1 MQLKEL
7 NIIIEDGS
15 VDLNEKAC
23 REVSGTVNINGDIYN
38 WELATDDGFTS
49 IYINKEEN
57 LIWDNRSF
65 VEASLECDEDLDMYD
80 ISEEDG
86 ETVMY
91 AILDVVGE
99 DYSIEG
105 WDEENSGVLY

>member
-7 NIIIEDGS
+7 NIVIKDGS

-23 REVSGTVNINGDIYN
+23 REVCGTVNINGDIYN
-38 WELATDDGFTS
+38 WELETDDGFTS

-57 LIWDNRSF
+57 EIWDNRSF
-65 VEASLECDEDLDMYD
+65 VPASLECDEDLDMYD

-86 ETVMY
+86 LAVYEE
-91 AILDVVGE
+91 ILDVVEE

-105 WDEENSGVLY
+105 WDE

>member
-1 MQLKEL
+1 MKKEGL
-7 NIIIEDGS
+7 DIIIEDGW
-15 VDLNEKAC
+15 VDLNEKDS

-57 LIWDNRSF
+57 EIWDNRSF
-65 VEASLECDEDLDMYD
+65 VDASLECDEDLDMYS

-86 ETVMY
+86 EVIYDM
-91 AILDVVGE
+91 ILDVVDE

-105 WDEENSGVLY
+105 WDE

>member
-1 MQLKEL
+1 MDLEGL
-7 NIIIEDGS
+7 DIIIEDGS
-15 VDLNEKAC
+15 VDLNEKDS
-23 REVSGTVNINGDIYN
+23 REVWGTVKINGDMYDWN
-38 WELATDDGFTS
+38 LETDDGFTS

-86 ETVMY
+86 QAVYDEL
-91 AILDVVGE
+91 LDLVNEG
-99 DYSIEG
+99 YNIEG
-105 WDEENSGVLY
+105 WL

>member
-1 MQLKEL
+1 MELKEL
-7 NIIIEDGS
+7 NIIIEDGW
-15 VDLNEKAC
+15 VDLNEKDS

-38 WELATDDGFTS
+38 WNLEGDDDETC

-57 LIWDNRSF
+57 LTWDNRSF

-86 ETVMY
+86 QAVYDE
-91 AILDVVGE
+91 LLGLVVLMP
-99 DYSIEG
+99 
-105 WDEENSGVLY
+105 NQ

>member
-7 NIIIEDGS
+7 NIIIEDGW

-23 REVSGTVNINGDIYN
+23 REVNGTVKINGDMYDWN
-38 WELATDDGFTS
+38 LEGDDDETCIF
-49 IYINKEEN
+49 INKEEN
-57 LIWDNRSF
+57 EIWDNRSF

-86 ETVMY
+86 LAIYEE
-91 AILDVVGE
+91 ILDLVGVE
-99 DYSIEG
+99 YSIEG
-105 WDEENSGVLY
+105 WDE

>member
-1 MQLKEL
+1 M
-7 NIIIEDGS
+7 
-15 VDLNEKAC
+15 NEKDS

-86 ETVMY
+86 EAVY
-91 AILDVVGE
+91 DEILGLVDEG
-99 DYSIEG
+99 YSIEG
-105 WDEENSGVLY
+105 WDE

>member
-1 MQLKEL
+1 MELKEL
-7 NIIIEDGS
+7 NIVIEDGS
-15 VDLNEKAC
+15 VDLNEKDS
-23 REVSGTVNINGDIYN
+23 REVCGTVNINGDIYN

-65 VEASLECDEDLDMYD
+65 VPASLECDEDLDMYD

-86 ETVMY
+86 QEVFDM
-91 AILDVVGE
+91 ILDVVDE
-99 DYSIEG
+99 DYSILD
-105 WDEENSGVLY
+105 WDE

>member
-1 MQLKEL
+1 MDLEGL
-7 NIIIEDGS
+7 DIIIEDGW

-65 VEASLECDEDLDMYD
+65 VEASLQCDEDLDMYG

-86 ETVMY
+86 EEVY
-91 AILDVVGE
+91 DEILDLVGVE
-99 DYSIEG
+99 YSILD
-105 WDEENSGVLY
+105 WDE

>member
-1 MQLKEL
+1 MDLEGL
-7 NIIIEDGS
+7 DIIIEDGS

-23 REVSGTVNINGDIYN
+23 RKVWGTVKINGDMYDWN
-38 WELATDDGFTS
+38 LETDDGFTS

-65 VEASLECDEDLDMYD
+65 VGASLQCDEDLDMYG

-86 ETVMY
+86 EEVY
-91 AILDVVGE
+91 DEILDLVSE

-105 WDEENSGVLY
+105 WDE

>member
-1 MQLKEL
+1 MDLEGL
-7 NIIIEDGS
+7 DIIIEDGW

-23 REVSGTVNINGDIYN
+23 REVNGTVKINGDMYD
-38 WELATDDGFTS
+38 WKLATDDGFTS

-57 LIWDNRSF
+57 EIWDNRSF

-86 ETVMY
+86 L
-91 AILDVVGE
+91 AIYEELLDLVDEG
-99 DYSIEG
+99 YSIEG
-105 WDEENSGVLY
+105 WDE

>member
-1 MQLKEL
+1 ME
-7 NIIIEDGS
+7 IEILDGW

-38 WELATDDGFTS
+38 WELETDDGFTS

-57 LIWDNRSF
+57 EIWDNRSF
-65 VEASLECDEDLDMYD
+65 VEASLQCDEDLDMYN

-86 ETVMY
+86 LAVFDE
-91 AILDVVGE
+91 ILDVVEE

-105 WDEENSGVLY
+105 WDE

>member
-1 MQLKEL
+1 MELKEL
-7 NIIIEDGS
+7 NIIIEDGW
-15 VDLNEKAC
+15 VDLNEKDS

-57 LIWDNRSF
+57 ETWDNRSF
-65 VEASLECDEDLDMYD
+65 VPASLQCDEDLDMYG

-86 ETVMY
+86 EAVY
-91 AILDVVGE
+91 DELLDLVDEG
-99 DYSIEG
+99 YSIEG
-105 WDEENSGVLY
+105 WDE

>member
-1 MQLKEL
+1 MELKEL
-7 NIIIEDGS
+7 NIIIEDGW
-15 VDLNEKAC
+15 VDLNEKDS

-86 ETVMY
+86 EAVY
-91 AILDVVGE
+91 DEILGLVDEG
-99 DYSIEG
+99 YSIEG
-105 WDEENSGVLY
+105 WDE

>member
-1 MQLKEL
+1 MDLEGL
-7 NIIIEDGS
+7 DIIIEDGS

-23 REVSGTVNINGDIYN
+23 RKVWGTVKINGDMYD
-38 WELATDDGFTS
+38 WKLETDDGFTS

-65 VEASLECDEDLDMYD
+65 VEASLQCDEDLDMYG

-86 ETVMY
+86 EDVY
-91 AILDVVGE
+91 DEILDLVGVE
-99 DYSIEG
+99 YSIEG
-105 WDEENSGVLY
+105 WDE

>member
-57 LIWDNRSF
+57 EIWDNRSF
-65 VEASLECDEDLDMYD
+65 VEASLEYDEDLDMYD
-80 ISEEDG
+80 ISGEDG
-86 ETVMY
+86 QAVYDELLTLV
-91 AILDVVGE
+91 DEG
-99 DYSIEG
+99 YSIEG
-105 WDEENSGVLY
+105 WDE

>member
-1 MQLKEL
+1 MDLEGL
-7 NIIIEDGS
+7 DIIIEDGW
-15 VDLNEKAC
+15 VDLNEKDS
-23 REVSGTVNINGDIYN
+23 REVCGTVNINGDIYN

-86 ETVMY
+86 QEVFDM
-91 AILDVVGE
+91 ILDVVDE
-99 DYSIEG
+99 DYSILDY
-105 WDEENSGVLY
+105 DE

>member
-1 MQLKEL
+1 ME
-7 NIIIEDGS
+7 IEILDGW
-15 VDLNEKAC
+15 VDLDEKAC

-38 WELATDDGFTS
+38 WELETDDGFTS

-57 LIWDNRSF
+57 EIWDDRSF
-65 VEASLECDEDLDMYD
+65 VEASLECDEDLDMYN

-86 ETVMY
+86 LAVFEE
-91 AILDVVGE
+91 ILDVVEE

-105 WDEENSGVLY
+105 WDE

>member
-1 MQLKEL
+1 MK
-7 NIIIEDGS
+7 IEILDGW

-38 WELATDDGFTS
+38 WELETDDGFTS
-49 IYINKEEN
+49 IYINKEKNE
-57 LIWDNRSF
+57 IWDNRSF
-65 VEASLECDEDLDMYD
+65 VEASLECDEDLDMYN

-86 ETVMY
+86 LAVFDE
-91 AILDVVGE
+91 ILDVVEE

-105 WDEENSGVLY
+105 WDE

>member
-1 MQLKEL
+1 MDLEGL
-7 NIIIEDGS
+7 DIIIEDGN

-23 REVSGTVNINGDIYN
+23 RNVWGTVKINGDMYDWN
-38 WELATDDGFTS
+38 LETDDGFTS

-86 ETVMY
+86 EAVY
-91 AILDVVGE
+91 DALLDLVDEG
-99 DYSIEG
+99 YSIEG
-105 WDEENSGVLY
+105 WDE

>member
-1 MQLKEL
+1 
-7 NIIIEDGS
+7 
-15 VDLNEKAC
+15 LNEKDS

-86 ETVMY
+86 EAVY
-91 AILDVVGE
+91 DEILGLVDEG
-99 DYSIEG
+99 YSIEG
-105 WDEENSGVLY
+105 WDE

>member
-1 MQLKEL
+1 MELKEL
-7 NIIIEDGS
+7 NIIIEDGW
-15 VDLNEKAC
+15 VDLNEKDS

-49 IYINKEEN
+49 ILINKEEN

-86 ETVMY
+86 EAVY
-91 AILDVVGE
+91 DEILGLVDEG
-99 DYSIEG
+99 YSIEG
-105 WDEENSGVLY
+105 WDE

>member
-1 MQLKEL
+1 MDLEGL
-7 NIIIEDGS
+7 DIIIEDGW
-15 VDLNEKAC
+15 VDLNEKDS
-23 REVSGTVNINGDIYN
+23 REVCGTVNINGDIYN

-49 IYINKEEN
+49 ILINKEEN

-86 ETVMY
+86 EAVY
-91 AILDVVGE
+91 DEILGLVDEG
-99 DYSIEG
+99 YSIEG
-105 WDEENSGVLY
+105 WDE

>member
-1 MQLKEL
+1 MELKEL
-7 NIIIEDGS
+7 NIVIEDGW

-38 WELATDDGFTS
+38 WELETDDGFTS
-49 IYINKEEN
+49 IYINKEKNE
-57 LIWDNRSF
+57 IWDNRSF
-65 VEASLECDEDLDMYD
+65 VEASLECDEDLDMYN

-86 ETVMY
+86 LAVYEE
-91 AILDVVGE
+91 ILDVVEE

-105 WDEENSGVLY
+105 WDE

>member
-1 MQLKEL
+1 MDLEGL
-7 NIIIEDGS
+7 DIIIEDGS
-15 VDLNEKAC
+15 VDLNKKAC
-23 REVSGTVNINGDIYN
+23 REVCGTVNINGDIYN

-86 ETVMY
+86 EAVY
-91 AILDVVGE
+91 DEILGLVDEG
-99 DYSIEG
+99 YSIEG
-105 WDEENSGVLY
+105 WDE

>member
-1 MQLKEL
+1 MYDWNL
-7 NIIIEDGS
+7 
-15 VDLNEKAC
+15 VT
-23 REVSGTVNINGDIYN
+23 EV
-38 WELATDDGFTS
+38 GFTS

-86 ETVMY
+86 LAVYEE
-91 AILDVVGE
+91 ILDVVEE

-105 WDEENSGVLY
+105 WDEVDWV